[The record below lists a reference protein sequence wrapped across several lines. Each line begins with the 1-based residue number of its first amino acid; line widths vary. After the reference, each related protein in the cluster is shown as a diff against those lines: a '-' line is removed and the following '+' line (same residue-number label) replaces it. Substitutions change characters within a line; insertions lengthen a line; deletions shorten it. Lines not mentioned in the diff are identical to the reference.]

1 MYPKWYWFIS
11 QFSGAEMPKEFLLAK
26 EISWNFVEFLEGDGG
41 ARNKVQKIR
50 EGTERMD
57 TLHPRN
63 LHYNLTV

>member
-1 MYPKWYWFIS
+1 
-11 QFSGAEMPKEFLLAK
+11 MPKEFLLAK